1 MAIEVMIVKE
11 KIISAALAAAIGAGA
26 AISPVYAAAEPEIVD
41 YDSFKY
47 ADTIFDDS
55 YVHKLDIE
63 IDESAWHFMA
73 DNATEEMY
81 VPCSITYD
89 DKTMND
95 SAIRPKGNSSL
106 KSVSAA
112 GNERFS
118 FKLEFDHFHDGVLLD
133 GLDKLSLNNLGQD
146 TSCMKDYLTYHM
158 MNEMGVSAPLS
169 SFVFVTVNGED
180 FGLYLAV
187 EAIEDSFA
195 VRNWGV
201 NHGNLYKPDSF
212 GVDNLNVGIGNE
224 QLDDVMAILKGEPY
238 KNLKGGDRVDFI
250 GNLINIM
257 LPHMG
262 ISTDAAAGMYLGEDE
277 DAYNVIFDTAVFDIT
292 EEQKW
297 SYIDAVKTLQSSN
310 DPAEALYADDVLKY
324 FVVHSFVD
332 NYDSYTSSFVHNFY
346 YYEND
351 GKLSIVPWDYNIAYG
366 AFTYEAAMA
375 SLFEGRTDIDMIP
388 DTGDAMDIN
397 TSMVNFP
404 IDTPFFSSDINRRP
418 MLGKLLENDY
428 YKNLYHKY
436 YNEFVNKMFLDG
448 RFEQIF
454 TTAKNNIAP
463 YTERG
468 RNLYTKEQFERG
480 TKAVH
485 DFCILRGESVKRQ
498 LDGSLPATLD
508 GQSKDFT
515 NLVDTGDL
523 KLSDA
528 IDFSGLMVGI
538 NPDDVP
544 AIMDAVLGDSDNR
557 SIAGVADSIEGLM
570 TDKSQIMTLA
580 PKLLTQSSIQ
590 GMLVQKAMLSVVSVM
605 SVSLL
610 LVALVILKKFKRK
623 TGVRLHTRKK
633 RVLSSRKEDKAWI
646 SDMSTNTK
654 YHTQTY

>member
-1 MAIEVMIVKE
+1 MKE
-11 KIISAALAAAIGAGA
+11 KIISAALAAAVSAGA
-26 AISPVYAAAEPEIVD
+26 LISHVYAAIEPEIVD
-41 YDSFKY
+41 YDSFRY
-47 ADTIFDDS
+47 ADTVFDDS

-63 IDESAWHFMA
+63 IDESTWHFMA

-81 VPCSITYD
+81 VPCNITYD

-95 SAIRPKGNSSL
+95 IAIRPKGNSSL
-106 KSVSAA
+106 KSVSSA

-118 FKLEFDHFHDGVLLD
+118 FKLEFDHFHDGLLLD

-212 GVDNLNVGIGNE
+212 GVDKLNIGIGAE
-224 QLDDVMAILKGEPY
+224 QLGDVMAILKGEPY
-238 KNLKGGDRVDFI
+238 KSLQGGDRVDFI

-277 DAYNVIFDTAVFDIT
+277 DAYKVIFDTAVFDIT

-297 SYIDAVKTLQSSN
+297 SYIDAVKTLQTESN
-310 DPAEALYADDVLKY
+310 PTEALYADEVLRY
-324 FVVHSFVD
+324 FIVHGFVD
-332 NYDSYTSSFVHNFY
+332 NYDGYTSPFVHNFY
-346 YYEND
+346 FYEND
-351 GKLSIVPWDYNIAYG
+351 SKLSMVPWDYNIAYG

-375 SLFEGRTDIDMIP
+375 SLFEGRTDIDMLP
-388 DTGDAMDIN
+388 DTGGAMDIN

-404 IDTPFFSSDINRRP
+404 IDTPFFTSDINHRP

-428 YKNLYHKY
+428 CKNLYHGY
-436 YNEFVNKMFLDG
+436 YNEFVNMMFVNG
-448 RFEQIF
+448 RFEEIF
-454 TTAKNNIAP
+454 NTAKTNITP
-463 YTERG
+463 YIERG
-468 RNLYTKEQFERG
+468 RNLYTLEQFEKG
-480 TKAVH
+480 AKAVH

-498 LDGSLPATLD
+498 LDGTLPATLD
-508 GQSKDFT
+508 GQSKDYA
-515 NLVDTGDL
+515 NLVDASSL

-528 IDFSGLMVGI
+528 VDFSGLMVGMNSEDI
-538 NPDDVP
+538 PP
-544 AIMDAVLGDSDNR
+544 IMDALLGDNENR
-557 SIAGVADSIEGLM
+557 TIAGVAESVEALM
-570 TDKSQIMTLA
+570 EDKSQIMALA
-580 PKLLTQSSIQ
+580 PKLLSQQPIQ
-590 GMLVQKAMLSVVSVM
+590 KMLVNTAMPYIVSGM
-605 SVSLL
+605 AIMLL
-610 LVALVILKKFKRK
+610 LIALIVIKKYKHK
-623 TGVRLHTRKK
+623 TGVRLKACKDKTG
-633 RVLSSRKEDKAWI
+633 SRKEDKVWI
-646 SDMSTNTK
+646 SDTNINSK
-654 YHTQTY
+654 YHMQI

>member
-1 MAIEVMIVKE
+1 MKQ
-11 KIISAALAAAIGAGA
+11 KIISAALAAAVSAGVL
-26 AISPVYAAAEPEIVD
+26 ISPVYAATEPEIVD
-41 YDSFKY
+41 YDSFRY

-63 IDESAWHFMA
+63 IDESVWHFMA

-81 VPCSITYD
+81 VPCNITYD

-95 SAIRPKGNSSL
+95 IAIRPKGNSSL
-106 KSVSAA
+106 KSVSTE

-118 FKLEFDHFHDGVLLD
+118 FKLEFDHFHEGTLLD

-212 GVDNLNVGIGNE
+212 GVDNLNIGIGAE
-224 QLDDVMAILKGEPY
+224 QLGDVIAILKGEPY
-238 KNLKGGDRVDFI
+238 KNLQGGDRVDFI

-277 DAYNVIFDTAVFDIT
+277 DAYKVIFDTAVFDMT

-297 SYIDAVKTLQSSN
+297 SYIDAVKTLQDAS
-310 DPAEALYADDVLKY
+310 DPAEALYADEVLKY
-324 FVVHSFVD
+324 FIVHGFVD
-332 NYDSYTSSFVHNFY
+332 NYDGYTSPFVHNFY
-346 YYEND
+346 FYEND
-351 GKLSIVPWDYNIAYG
+351 GKLSMVPWDYNIAYG

-375 SLFEGRTDIDMIP
+375 SLFEGRTDIDMLP
-388 DTGDAMDIN
+388 DTGGAMDIN
-397 TSMVNFP
+397 QSMINYP
-404 IDTPFFSSDINRRP
+404 IDTPLFSSDINRRP

-428 YKNLYHKY
+428 YKNLYHEY
-436 YNEFVNKMFLDG
+436 YNEFLNMMFVNG
-448 RFEQIF
+448 RFEEIF
-454 TTAKNNIAP
+454 NTAKTYITP
-463 YTERG
+463 YIGRG
-468 RNLYTKEQFERG
+468 RNLYTGEQFEKG
-480 TKAVH
+480 AQTVH
-485 DFCILRGESVKRQ
+485 DFCMLRGESVKRQ
-498 LDGSLPATLD
+498 LDGSLPATLE
-508 GQSKDFT
+508 GQSKDFA

-528 IDFSGLMVGI
+528 IDFSGLMVGM
-538 NPDDVP
+538 NPDDIP
-544 AIMDAVLGDSDNR
+544 AIMDAVLGDSENR
-557 SIAGVADSIEGLM
+557 SIAGVADNIEGLM
-570 TDKSQIMTLA
+570 KDKSQIMTLA
-580 PKLLTQSSIQ
+580 PQLFSQPSIQ
-590 GMLVQKAMLSVVSVM
+590 GMIAAKAMPSVVSVM

-610 LVALVILKKFKRK
+610 LIALAALKKFKRK
-623 TGVRLHTRKK
+623 TGAKLRARKK
-633 RVLSSRKEDKAWI
+633 RALSPRKEDRTWI
-646 SDMSTNTK
+646 SDMNINSK
-654 YHTQTY
+654 YHMQT